1 MAITH
6 NLLTASNNLSGYDPV
21 DGESDGTTIGRNYL
35 LWQVFQGLKAFD
47 SNVVMV
53 SSSGDTPD
61 WLASQSGSI
70 MTQPAKNAS
79 STNQTIKWFYLND
92 VGLSGSIP
100 NAFVYEWGTTTDV
113 GNNRNLISVAV
124 RHITSGSSPY
134 VPFTSGSIVNNDP
147 GAGDT
152 PDQDMYQVGFTT
164 STTTTMALIPKVLFW
179 KSNNATTVM
188 GINKSDGTY
197 EGYLTWYNPT
207 YTGYRASISGS
218 FTQGENLNAV
228 AFTNANTGNTWV
240 EAFTQQFG
248 TNLSQQVNGMSL
260 VTSAGTMPTI
270 KFNMGTDL
278 SLITGKIRIGLGGE
292 GAHFK
297 AISNEIEGLYYCNVS
312 AVSDLAGTIIF
323 LNSKYYLVLNT
334 LETADTVTTY
344 LVRALLELGT

>member
-1 MAITH
+1 MAIVH
-6 NLLTASNNLSGYDPV
+6 NLATASNNLSGYDPV
-21 DGESDGTTIGRNYL
+21 EGETDGTTIGKTYIV
-35 LWQVFQGLKAFD
+35 WQIFQGFKAFD
-47 SNVVMV
+47 TNVVMV
-53 SSSGDTPD
+53 SSSGDTPS
-61 WLASQSGSI
+61 WLANESGSI
-70 MTQPAKNAS
+70 MSEPEKNAS
-79 STNQTIKWFYLND
+79 TTNQHIKWFYKND
-92 VGLSGSIP
+92 PGLSGSIP
-100 NAFVYEWGTTTDV
+100 NAWVYQWGTTTDV
-113 GNNRNLISVAV
+113 TLNRNLISVAV

-134 VPFTSGSIVNNDP
+134 VPFSSGSIVVNDP
-147 GAGDT
+147 GNVDA
-152 PDQDMYQVGFTT
+152 PEQDMYQVGFNT

-179 KSNNATTVM
+179 KSNNATTLM

-197 EGYLTWYNPT
+197 EGYLTWYHPE
-207 YTGYRASISGS
+207 YTGYRASVSGS
-218 FTQGENLNAV
+218 FTQGTDFNAV
-228 AFTNANTGNTWV
+228 AFTNAYTGNTWV

-248 TNLSQQVNGMSL
+248 TLLSQQVNGMSL

-297 AISNEIEGLYYCNVS
+297 AISDEIEGLYYCNVS